1 MQFAPTK
8 TRPLPAVLN
17 NIIDSLCQLHWRA
30 NNLTMT
36 NIFTLTYLIW
46 FISEILLNRLRRST
60 PSDKKNED
68 KSTLAT
74 IWITIFMVIP
84 LSVFVATFFRAPIFR
99 NDNYEYLGLIVIG
112 IGIVIRFMA
121 VSSLGRFFTAEVTIR
136 EDHQLKKDGFYRIIR
151 HPSYAGSILS
161 FVGFGISLN
170 NWISLF
176 IITIA
181 IFTAFMKRIRIEESV
196 LQKQFGEEYTKYAK
210 KTYRLIPW
218 VY

>member
-1 MQFAPTK
+1 MRFAPT
-8 TRPLPAVLN
+8 LPAVLN
-17 NIIDSLCQLHWRA
+17 NIIDGHCYVHWQA
-30 NNLTMT
+30 NNLTMS

-46 FISEILLNRLRRST
+46 FVSEIVLNRLRQSA
-60 PSDKKNED
+60 PSDKKSED
-68 KSTLAT
+68 KSSLAT

-84 LSVFVATFFRAPIFR
+84 LSVFIATYFRAPIFR
-99 NDNYEYLGLIVIG
+99 NESYEYLGLIVIG
-112 IGIVIRFMA
+112 IGIVVRFIA
-121 VSSLGRFFTAEVTIR
+121 VNSLGKFFTVEVTIR
-136 EDHQLKKDGFYRIIR
+136 KDHQLKKDGFYKIVR

-176 IITIA
+176 VVTIA
-181 IFTAFMKRIRIEESV
+181 VFTAFMKRIRVEETV
-196 LQKQFGEEYTKYAK
+196 LQNQFGEEYTKYAK